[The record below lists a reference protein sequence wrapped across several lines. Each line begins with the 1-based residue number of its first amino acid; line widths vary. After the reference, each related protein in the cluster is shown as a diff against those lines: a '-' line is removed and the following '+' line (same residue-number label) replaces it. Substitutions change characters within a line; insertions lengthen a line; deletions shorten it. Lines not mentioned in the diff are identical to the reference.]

1 MSRRRGVD
9 DAAGLTSIDL
19 REEVP
24 AALDGLEPVLLGRMV
39 DIDGATWRRG
49 LLDEVAAVTWSLER
63 CRRLTPVKPTR
74 VPSAVL
80 GRRNRRWGT
89 WMAGQ
94 GVVGNVGGRVTGR
107 PEPYPR
113 SPG

>member
-49 LLDEVAAVTWSLER
+49 LLDEVAAVTWKPR
-63 CRRLTPVKPTR
+63 AQATPDPGQTDEGPDEIVFE
-74 VPSAVL
+74 L
-80 GRRNRRWGT
+80 
-89 WMAGQ
+89 AGA
-94 GVVGNVGGRVTGR
+94 
-107 PEPYPR
+107 PPAMSHP
-113 SPG
+113 